1 MSVLLSGLVE
11 KVKELSYREK
21 LKLAQKLIQMACIEE
36 ERLNSASQAEETE
49 TIKKRLLKSE
59 PAKYDA
65 LTNFIKAMYNF
76 NGGIEDAKVTKII
89 EDLQKSKFIR
99 LDKNKVEYLTI
110 EKTLSK

>member
-1 MSVLLSGLVE
+1 
-11 KVKELSYREK
+11 
-21 LKLAQKLIQMACIEE
+21 
-36 ERLNSASQAEETE
+36 
-49 TIKKRLLKSE
+49 
-59 PAKYDA
+59 
-65 LTNFIKAMYNF
+65 MYNF